1 MTKQALFVIRLAVQ
15 LWQHTMKFTPTYSK
29 KDVEVLSDECVYKG
43 FFEMRKLTLKHKK
56 FNGEWSQPM
65 SRELMVR
72 NDAVCVLLFDP
83 MADKILLIEQFRPAV
98 LNSDS
103 PWLLEL
109 VAGMVEE
116 GESDEDVARR
126 ESLEEA
132 GVTVKRLAYM
142 FKFVPSPGGL
152 VEYLRMYAGEFDSR
166 LADTSQ
172 VHGVDNEHEDIKL
185 HLMSADDAIDLLKHD
200 VENASTIM
208 GLQWFALNKS
218 QLVSQWRAES

>member
-1 MTKQALFVIRLAVQ
+1 
-15 LWQHTMKFTPTYSK
+15 MKFKPTYSK
-29 KDVEVLSDECVYKG
+29 KDVEILKDECLYKG
-43 FFEMRKLTLKHKK
+43 FFEMRKLTLRHKK
-56 FNGEWSQPM
+56 FNGEWSHPM
-65 SRELMVR
+65 SREMMVR

-83 MADKILLIEQFRPAV
+83 IADKVLLIEQFRPAV
-98 LNSDS
+98 LRNES

-132 GVTVKRLAYM
+132 GVTVRRLEYM

-152 VEYLRMYAGEFDSR
+152 MEYLRMYAGEFDSSQVNT
-166 LADTSQ
+166 DQ
-172 VHGVDNEHEDIKL
+172 VHGLDSENEDIKL
-185 HLMSADDAIDLLKHD
+185 HLISADDAIALLKQD

-208 GLQWFALNKS
+208 GLQWFALNKHD
-218 QLVSQWRAES
+218 LVARWSV

>member
-1 MTKQALFVIRLAVQ
+1 MTFK
-15 LWQHTMKFTPTYSK
+15 PTYSK
-29 KDVEVLSDECVYKG
+29 KDVDVLKDECLYKG

-56 FNGEWSQPM
+56 FNGQWSNPM
-65 SRELMVR
+65 TREMMVR

-83 MADKILLIEQFRPAV
+83 AADKVLLIEQFRPTM
-98 LNSDS
+98 LRSES

-116 GESDEDVARR
+116 GETDEEVARR

-132 GVTVKRLAYM
+132 GVVVKRLEYM

-152 VEYLRMYAGEFDSR
+152 VEYLRMYAGEFDSSSVD
-166 LADTSQ
+166 LTKT
-172 VHGVDNEHEDIKL
+172 HGLDDENEDIKL
-185 HLMSADDAIDLLKHD
+185 HLMTSDEAIALLEQD

-208 GLQWFALNKS
+208 GLQWFTLNKTK
-218 QLVSQWRAES
+218 LVKRWCV

>member
-1 MTKQALFVIRLAVQ
+1 MVFK
-15 LWQHTMKFTPTYSK
+15 PTYNT
-29 KDVEVLSDECVYKG
+29 KDVDVLKDECLYKG

-56 FNGEWSQPM
+56 FNGQWSNPM
-65 SRELMVR
+65 TREMMVR

-83 MADKILLIEQFRPAV
+83 VADKVLLIEQFRPTM
-98 LNSDS
+98 LRSES

-116 GESDEDVARR
+116 GETDEEVARR

-132 GVTVKRLAYM
+132 GVVIQRLEYM

-152 VEYLRMYAGEFDSR
+152 VEYLRMYAGEFDSSSVD
-166 LADTSQ
+166 LTKN
-172 VHGVDNEHEDIKL
+172 HGLEDENEDIKL
-185 HLMSADDAIDLLKHD
+185 HLMTSDEAIELLEHD

-208 GLQWFALNKS
+208 GLQWFALNKAK
-218 QLVSQWRAES
+218 LVQRWCA